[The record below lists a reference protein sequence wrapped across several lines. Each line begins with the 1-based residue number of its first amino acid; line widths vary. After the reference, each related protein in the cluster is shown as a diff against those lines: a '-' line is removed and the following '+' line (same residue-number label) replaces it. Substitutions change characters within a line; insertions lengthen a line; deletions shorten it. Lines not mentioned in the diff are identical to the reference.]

1 MVNSAFLSELLG
13 LSATKSL
20 LKLKLIEKA
29 EQFLEPATLRALRSK
44 VYGWLEDALLELRAN
59 DLIEPKSMLG
69 LLIAMTALGE
79 PTSINIPIFMQGLGP
94 EKILEL

>member
-79 PTSINIPIFMQGLGP
+79 PTSINIPIFMQGLSP